1 MLEVGLGSSGAHRVS
16 KMSDFTL
23 DSSSLIEASA
33 FKDNIARTERSLDAV
48 SLKLE
53 ELKRQL
59 ADPLIEAQLQEA
71 NRFKRDVQLRQ
82 LGEKTDAAREALD
95 KLKSQSVELKQFN
108 DRFLAN
114 IEALKGRLASA

>member
-1 MLEVGLGSSGAHRVS
+1 
-16 KMSDFTL
+16 MSDFTL

-48 SLKLE
+48 SLRLE

-59 ADPLIEAQLQEA
+59 ADPLIEAQRQEA

-95 KLKSQSVELKQFN
+95 KLKSRSVELKQFN

>member
-1 MLEVGLGSSGAHRVS
+1 
-16 KMSDFTL
+16 MSDFTL

-33 FKDNIARTERSLDAV
+33 FKDKIARTERSLDAV
-48 SLKLE
+48 SLRLK

-59 ADPLIEAQLQEA
+59 ADPLIEAQRQEA
-71 NRFKRDVQLRQ
+71 NRFKRDVQLSQ
-82 LGEKTDAAREALD
+82 LGEKADAAREALD

-114 IEALKGRLASA
+114 IEALRGRLASA

>member
-1 MLEVGLGSSGAHRVS
+1 
-16 KMSDFTL
+16 MSDFTL

-48 SLKLE
+48 SLRLE

-59 ADPLIEAQLQEA
+59 ADPLIEAQRQEA

-82 LGEKTDAAREALD
+82 LGEKTEAAREALD
-95 KLKSQSVELKQFN
+95 KLRSPQPSP
-108 DRFLAN
+108 LA
-114 IEALKGRLASA
+114 RLFGLQRTAPPDAAPAASHRAEVY

>member
-1 MLEVGLGSSGAHRVS
+1 
-16 KMSDFTL
+16 MSDFSL
-23 DSSSLIEASA
+23 DSSSLLEASA

-48 SLKLE
+48 SLRLE

-59 ADPLIEAQLQEA
+59 ADPLIEAQRQEA

-82 LGEKTDAAREALD
+82 LGEKTEVTREALD

-108 DRFLAN
+108 DRFLSN

>member
-1 MLEVGLGSSGAHRVS
+1 
-16 KMSDFTL
+16 MSDFAL

-48 SLKLE
+48 SLRLE

-59 ADPLIEAQLQEA
+59 ADPLIEAQRQEA
-71 NRFKRDVQLRQ
+71 NRFKCDVQLRQ

>member
-1 MLEVGLGSSGAHRVS
+1 
-16 KMSDFTL
+16 MSDFAL

-59 ADPLIEAQLQEA
+59 ADPLIEAQRQEA

-82 LGEKTDAAREALD
+82 LGEKTEVTREALD

-108 DRFLAN
+108 DQFLAN